1 MSKTLLIIDDSKSI
15 LSVISYIFSSKY
27 TVVKKVNG
35 VEALDWLQ
43 EGNMPS
49 IIVSDLDMPEM
60 DGFTLLK
67 HLKSSAAFED
77 IPLVI
82 LSNTDSSTEKVRCLR
97 LGADDYVVKPFNPEE
112 LDARVENLVRKAERY
127 SKV

>member
-27 TVVKKVNG
+27 MVVKKVNG
-35 VEALDWLQ
+35 AEALDWLL
-43 EGNMPS
+43 EGNMPD

-67 HLKSSAAFED
+67 HLKSSEVFED
-77 IPLVI
+77 IPVII
-82 LSNTDSSTEKVRCLR
+82 LSNTDSSTEKVKCLR

-127 SKV
+127 SKA